1 MRAGLSRGEA
11 TRRAR
16 IDFGGVEAVKE
27 GVRSAGWEAGIETLR
42 ESLSVLEA
50 SSARLERAR
59 TLVELGSAL
68 RHTDQWGE
76 ARELLRQGLEIAH
89 RAGAEPLVERAQTEL
104 AATGALPRRLVLSGA
119 EALTPSERRVA
130 ELAAENMTDKD
141 IAQALL
147 VTPNTV
153 EQHLSNVYRK
163 LGIGSRA
170 QLGDALGV
178 PA

>member
-1 MRAGLSRGEA
+1 L
-11 TRRAR
+11 RR
-16 IDFGGVEAVKE
+16 
-27 GVRSAGWEAGIETLR
+27 
-42 ESLSVLEA
+42 
-50 SSARLERAR
+50 
-59 TLVELGSAL
+59 
-68 RHTDQWGE
+68 TDQRGE

-104 AATGALPRRLVLSGA
+104 AATGVRPQRLVLRGFES
-119 EALTPSERRVA
+119 LTPGERRVA

-170 QLGDALGV
+170 QLGDAMGV